1 MKLPRF
7 NFGTKVELR
16 HDFWLHDLQ
25 IIEQW
30 NQVLGFQA
38 GQEVVLFDGVG
49 TERLYRITELKDDEA
64 HLELI
69 TDFVPRPQQ

>member
-1 MKLPRF
+1 MKLHRF
-7 NFGTKVELR
+7 NVGTRIELK

-25 IIEQW
+25 IVGQW
-30 NQVLGFQA
+30 KQVLGFQA

-69 TDFVPRPQQ
+69 TDFVPSHQH

>member
-1 MKLPRF
+1 MRLPRF
-7 NFGTKVELR
+7 NVGTKLELR

-38 GQEVVLFDGVG
+38 GQEVVLFDSIG

-69 TDFVPRPQQ
+69 TEFVPNRQQ